1 MSRTID
7 YLSRNIIRTQ
17 VNDNMEKVFDM
28 EHDSNSVVQSEPLK
42 NNQAEIKKPGRG
54 GKRPGSGR
62 KVGSTNKIQGVE
74 FLEEY
79 KKVHGSSLKEDLA
92 KDMMD
97 ARMRGDYDMLFKYQ
111 TAFAK
116 YYFADVAEQK
126 VDMTSNGHTM
136 NVGFTFPTI
145 ELTEWKNEAN

>member
-1 MSRTID
+1 MD
-7 YLSRNIIRTQ
+7 NKDMVNYDQNI
-17 VNDNMEKVFDM
+17 VN
-28 EHDSNSVVQSEPLK
+28 NSLTNTFEMDPMK
-42 NNQAEIKKPGRG
+42 NNQAETKLKVSKRG

-92 KDMMD
+92 RDMHE

-116 YYFADVAEQK
+116 YYFADVATQ
-126 VDMTSNGHTM
+126 DITSKGEAL
-136 NVGFTFPTI
+136 GASFTFPTR
-145 ELTEWKNEAN
+145 ELIDWKDA